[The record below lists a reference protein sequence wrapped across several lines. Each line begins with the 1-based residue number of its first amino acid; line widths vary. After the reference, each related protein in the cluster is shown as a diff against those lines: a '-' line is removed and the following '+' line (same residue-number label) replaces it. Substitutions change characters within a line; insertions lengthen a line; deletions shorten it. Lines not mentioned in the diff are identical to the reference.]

1 MRPGRCGGCGGGGVG
16 GGGVLWSLW
25 RLGMCYKMIS
35 SGIQWLKRLVTDQP
49 TDRPTDQQ
57 TDQLTNQQ
65 MHGRSQKEGYLSD
78 AGITLSDTIPAHKLS
93 LLIWSNLW
101 NKWCRRSLGS
111 ETSWL
116 IRRSERRMPRP
127 PSTAERSFLDGKQ
140 EAISRV
146 SLTVLRRQSSCIC
159 IASYSCCYF

>member
-1 MRPGRCGGCGGGGVG
+1 MRPGRCGGCGGGGG
-16 GGGVLWSLW
+16 AGGVLWSLW

-49 TDRPTDQQ
+49 TDRRTDQQ

-78 AGITLSDTIPAHKLS
+78 AGITLSDTTISHRAFCAENRFQHPICGTNGADGLWVRRR
-93 LLIWSNLW
+93 LDWS
-101 NKWCRRSLGS
+101 
-111 ETSWL
+111 ED
-116 IRRSERRMPRP
+116 PRGVCQG
-127 PSTAERSFLDGKQ
+127 FLDRKQ